1 MNDWQKRFS
10 QKVETVRNASSERF
24 EVLANRELT
33 LAFKEFQQFTAQQ
46 GLTASAPLTKPGIR
60 TFKFAMTENAYVLL
74 TFKLKGLESFELLSE
89 FVIPSRGKLP
99 PINQTVDLAEV
110 TDVWTRRAFE
120 QALDHFV
127 DAFVDSMDGQSSGS
141 EKQPVPAHA

>member
-1 MNDWQKRFS
+1 MNDWQKRFT

-24 EVLANRELT
+24 EEVATRT
-33 LAFKEFQQFTAQQ
+33 LSTCFEEFHQFTAQH
-46 GLTASAPLTKPGIR
+46 GLTASAPLAKPGIR

-74 TFKLKGLESFELLSE
+74 TFKLSGLEGMELLSE

-99 PINQTVDLAEV
+99 PINQAVELAEAN
-110 TDVWTRRAFE
+110 DVWSRRAFE

-127 DAFVDSMDGQSSGS
+127 DAFVESMDGQDKRG
-141 EKQPVPAHA
+141 KQVPASAPA